1 MELQNIITEKM
12 VFGGNCLGKINGKN
26 VFVPFALP
34 GEKLEIRITEQ
45 KNDYDNAEIV
55 NIVKE
60 SENRIK
66 PECKYYGICGGC
78 NMMHIK
84 AEAQTEY
91 RRQMLF
97 EMLKN
102 NGIDFP
108 LEKIQAVTGPAKGY
122 RSRFQ
127 LTDGGLSEKRKNTI
141 IPIDQCLCAEKP
153 INKYLSETEVKFRP
167 SGRIHFFGSEKAV
180 TLDGKQLNTP
190 VIEKPQEK
198 TVHKIIQSK
207 KSSKKY
213 KFKENKYFAGTAASP
228 ENEVTVQ
235 LSDKKLTFD
244 VRGFFQS
251 NMFVFEK
258 TCCLIRD
265 LLIPSD
271 NILDMYSG
279 CGSLS
284 VFASDKAGKVTLVE
298 HNRDALV
305 FAERNMAGT
314 NHISYGMSGENW
326 VKNCSPTCP
335 HFDAIVID
343 PPRSGMERP
352 VLDYLIKSKALQI
365 ISMSCDP
372 ATHARDLAKLLRNGY
387 EIKNVYLLD
396 FYPNTSHIESLVELR
411 KKSD

>member
-1 MELQNIITEKM
+1 MQWNTTYTYHKS
-12 VFGGNCLGKINGKN
+12 IN
-26 VFVPFALP
+26 
-34 GEKLEIRITEQ
+34 
-45 KNDYDNAEIV
+45 
-55 NIVKE
+55 
-60 SENRIK
+60 
-66 PECKYYGICGGC
+66 
-78 NMMHIK
+78 
-84 AEAQTEY
+84 
-91 RRQMLF
+91 
-97 EMLKN
+97 
-102 NGIDFP
+102 
-108 LEKIQAVTGPAKGY
+108 
-122 RSRFQ
+122 
-127 LTDGGLSEKRKNTI
+127 
-141 IPIDQCLCAEKP
+141 
-153 INKYLSETEVKFRP
+153 
-167 SGRIHFFGSEKAV
+167 
-180 TLDGKQLNTP
+180 
-190 VIEKPQEK
+190 
-198 TVHKIIQSK
+198 
-207 KSSKKY
+207 SSKKY

-265 LLIPSD
+265 LLIPGD

-305 FAERNMAGT
+305 FAERNMTGT

-326 VKNCSPTCP
+326 VKNCSATCP